1 MFSKACE
8 YAIRA
13 VLYIAIRS
21 AEGWKPGFK
30 EIAKEIDAPDPFT
43 GKILQKLVKEGV
55 ISSNKGPKGGF
66 YLNSENEQVPLMDIV
81 RIIDGKDVFKQC
93 VLGLKE
99 CSDKYPCPI
108 HADVKAFRDRLR
120 VSMENQHV
128 RDLAKNI
135 GEGKVFLKNHRGIG
149 GAKSNPAN

>member
-13 VLYIAIRS
+13 VLYIAIKS
-21 AEGWKPGFK
+21 AEGLKPGFK

-43 GKILQKLVKEGV
+43 GKILQKLVKENV
-55 ISSNKGPKGGF
+55 ISSSKGPKGGF
-66 YLNSENEQVPLMDIV
+66 YLKPENEQIPLMEIV
-81 RIIDGKDVFKQC
+81 RVIDGKDVFKQC

-108 HADVKAFRDRLR
+108 HNEVKAFRDKLKDA
-120 VSMENQHV
+120 MQNQHIK
-128 RDLAKNI
+128 DLAKDI
-135 GEGKVFLKNHRGIG
+135 GEGKVFLKNQ
-149 GAKSNPAN
+149 KFLY